1 MNMTSRGAPMKK
13 SLAITTVSLLAFV
26 ASAGTA
32 KADYPPLQELVRSTL
47 VRTISYDRT
56 PRTPVPAARRIV
68 VPVPVGT
75 QRMVTAYV
83 NEPFTIV
90 IPNVEDGRRYTV
102 RIVKAG
108 RVLEIPTVGPL
119 NNGNLRFSTMAM
131 STAGDYTVRVSTA
144 NGLVRTLKIRI
155 AA

>member
-1 MNMTSRGAPMKK
+1 MKK

-47 VRTISYDRT
+47 IRTISYDRS
-56 PRTPVPAARRIV
+56 PNTPVREARRIV

-90 IPNVEDGRRYTV
+90 IPNLEAGRRYTV
-102 RIVKAG
+102 RIRKAG
-108 RVLEIPTVGPL
+108 SELEIPTVGPSD
-119 NNGNLRFSTMAM
+119 NGNLRFSTMAM
-131 STAGDYTVRVSTA
+131 STAGDYTVRVSTS
-144 NGLVRTLKIRI
+144 NGFAFARTFKIRI
-155 AA
+155 AP

>member
-1 MNMTSRGAPMKK
+1 MKK

-90 IPNVEDGRRYTV
+90 IPNLEAGKSYTV
-102 RIVKAG
+102 RAYNAG
-108 RVLEIPTVGPL
+108 NVLVLPSVGPFK
-119 NNGNLRFSTMAM
+119 NGNLRISTMAM

>member
-1 MNMTSRGAPMKK
+1 MKK

-47 VRTISYDRT
+47 IGTISYDRT
-56 PRTPVPAARRIV
+56 PRTQVPAARRIV
-68 VPVPVGT
+68 VPVKTVGT

-90 IPNVEDGRRYTV
+90 IPNLEAGRRYTV
-102 RIVKAG
+102 RISKAG
-108 RVLEIPTVGPL
+108 SVLEIPTVGPSD
-119 NNGNLRFSTMAM
+119 NGNLRFSTMAM
-131 STAGDYTVRVSTA
+131 STAGDYTVRVSTS
-144 NGLVRTLKIRI
+144 NGFAFARTFKIRI
-155 AA
+155 AP